1 MNKQKIIAQTPLL
14 LFILFLMITIAAY
27 GVYDPARPL
36 SKVDNA
42 RSQSTNTNE
51 SSTPYHLKAFSIR
64 NPPLDL
70 KKTTWLL
77 SAINGEPLTSL
88 LFSDV
93 IGEDV
98 NDVVLP
104 KVPVWLHIKEFE
116 LIATNGCN
124 TILVAKYDR
133 NLDRSQTLEGCAFL
147 LNQGEENEQWLN
159 YSDLT
164 RLPIGDLLISIKLYS
179 VREDNHLL
187 LYTSESQTIPTLDYV
202 LQPRP

>member
-51 SSTPYHLKAFSIR
+51 SSTPYHLKAFSIW

-104 KVPVWLHIKEFE
+104 KVPVWLHIKEF
-116 LIATNGCN
+116 
-124 TILVAKYDR
+124 
-133 NLDRSQTLEGCAFL
+133 
-147 LNQGEENEQWLN
+147 
-159 YSDLT
+159 
-164 RLPIGDLLISIKLYS
+164 
-179 VREDNHLL
+179 
-187 LYTSESQTIPTLDYV
+187 
-202 LQPRP
+202 